1 MANALPPLTW
11 FRSFE
16 AAARTLSF
24 TSAAE
29 EIGLTQSA
37 VSQQVRS
44 LETRLGAP
52 LFVRLPRG
60 LALTDEG
67 RKLLPQVGTALETL
81 AAAAEP
87 FTAGAAKGV
96 LTVATSVSVAQ
107 WLIAP
112 HLPDFRAQ
120 HPHIR
125 IRLVSTIWPDDFRAT
140 RADVEIRF
148 GSSKQVGK
156 NAQALLP
163 DRLIALKSPELQ
175 GPLEDLPLIETVGVS
190 GGWSAWH
197 TEVGP
202 TQRPGIFADTYG
214 MALQLARHGSGV
226 ALVSELLAG
235 YPIATGQLERAHSAS
250 IASQEGYHL
259 FVNENVPAAGP
270 FGGWIRGL
278 IRPEQPAPAEK
289 DSHE

>member
-1 MANALPPLTW
+1 MNSLPPLTW

-16 AAARTLSF
+16 AAARKLSF

-67 RKLLPQVGTALETL
+67 RKLLPQVGKALETL

-87 FTAGAAKGV
+87 FSSGAAKGV

-112 HLPDFRAQ
+112 HLPDFRAKN
-120 HPHIR
+120 PNVR
-125 IRLVSTIWPDDFRAT
+125 IRLVSTIWPDDFHT
-140 RADVEIRF
+140 SRADVEIRF
-148 GSSKQVGK
+148 GSRKQVGT
-156 NAQALLP
+156 NAEALLP
-163 DRLIALKSPELQ
+163 DRLIALKSPKLS
-175 GPLEDLPLIETVGVS
+175 GRLEDLPLIETVGVA
-190 GGWSAWH
+190 GGWDTWQ

-202 TQRPGIFADTYG
+202 TQRPAIFADTYG

-235 YPIATGQLERAHSAS
+235 YPLSYRQLQKAHSAS
-250 IASQEGYHL
+250 IASQESYHL
-259 FVNENVPAAGP
+259 YLREDVPAAGQ
-270 FGGWIRGL
+270 FGDWLRSL
-278 IRPEQPAPAEK
+278 I
-289 DSHE
+289 